1 MSDSER
7 LLRLVGD
14 SDKASGGGLPL
25 PDVFT
30 AVVQELLDNGPQ
42 ETEHLVKIVE
52 KSMSWKKERVFATW
66 QTWYGFA
73 DDVLA
78 QLQEAGLVEPVL
90 GRWYLALKFRAGR
103 RLIVIP
109 EKDIGIVVFAKDDRV
124 RRDALTRARLDIRRV
139 AAQLTGDGVKD
150 REITEAVKVLL
161 GLLGD
166 NPDAEERRE
175 LKREALGE
183 RPTPEELARQK
194 YGLDGGPTGRSK
206 HKFGADGKRIC
217 SVCNVPRLPDEFRVY
232 ADYRK
237 GAGWFLRPYCK
248 GCEEDVHYRNKQDRE
263 SKS

>member
-1 MSDSER
+1 MTDSQR
-7 LLRLVGD
+7 LVRLVGD
-14 SDKASGGGLPL
+14 SGTASGGGLPL

-42 ETEHLVKIVE
+42 EIEALVRVVE

-66 QTWYGFA
+66 KTWYGFA
-73 DDVLA
+73 DDVLS
-78 QLQEAGLVEPVL
+78 QLQEAGLIEPAL
-90 GRWYLALKFRAGR
+90 GRWYLTLKFRAGR
-103 RLIVIP
+103 RLVVIP
-109 EKDIGIVVFAKDDRV
+109 EKDIGIVVYGQDDRV
-124 RRDALTRARLDIRRV
+124 RRDALTRARLDIKRV
-139 AAQLTGDGVKD
+139 VAQLTGDGVKD
-150 REITEAVKVLL
+150 REIIEAVKVLL

-183 RPTPEELARQK
+183 RPTAEALAREK

-206 HKFGADGKRIC
+206 YKFGADGKRLC
-217 SVCNVPRLPDEFRVY
+217 SVCGIPRLPEEFSVY

-248 GCEEDVHYRNKQDRE
+248 GCAESVHRKKEQQ
-263 SKS
+263 